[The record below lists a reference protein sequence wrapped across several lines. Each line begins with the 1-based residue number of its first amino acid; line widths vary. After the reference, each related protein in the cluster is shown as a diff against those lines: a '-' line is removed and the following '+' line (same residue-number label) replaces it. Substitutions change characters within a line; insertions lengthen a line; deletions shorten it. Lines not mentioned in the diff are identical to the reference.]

1 MQITFDPLDM
11 TEVQSIQ
18 ACLAVLHALKPM
30 TPIKQADAAILN
42 AQHAKPGSPIIDS
55 TLLNPAD
62 DPSVGAD
69 PPPTEPL
76 SGEQLRAAYGE
87 SPSAI
92 PLPPVPAPS
101 TAAATLFP
109 TAPAAPQA
117 SVPPAP
123 PVPSPPVPAAPPPAP
138 APTANAAPAPPVGD
152 VDSTG
157 LPWDERIHA
166 STKTMNAD
174 GTWRQR
180 RGLNDPGLVK
190 RVEAELRASAPS
202 AGPLTVAPPVAAL
215 ESSSS
220 TTGAVPANVSTV
232 TAPAA
237 SVVPSAPIA
246 ATAVVPPPP
255 VTPVTLVAVPAPP
268 VPAGASS
275 VTMTAEVAAV
285 VGSIGAPS
293 DFGNTM
299 NIVTK
304 LIAAGLVKEEGVNA
318 VLLSV
323 GLNPNQI
330 GVLAGDPAKTQQV
343 ADALRALAGA

>member
-1 MQITFDPLDM
+1 MQITFDPLVPA
-11 TEVQSIQ
+11 EVEAVKNFLSRGSRTTVVHLTGAGGGNGAGGNAGSYSIP
-18 ACLAVLHALKPM
+18 LS
-30 TPIKQADAAILN
+30 T
-42 AQHAKPGSPIIDS
+42 IDS
-55 TLLNPAD
+55 TPLDSAD

-69 PPPTEPL
+69 PPPVGPTIA
-76 SGEQLRAAYGE
+76 QLQADGHLP
-87 SPSAI
+87 PSAS
-92 PLPPVPAPS
+92 PLPQVPAPS

-138 APTANAAPAPPVGD
+138 APTANAAPMPPAGD

-190 RVEAELRASAPS
+190 RVEAELRVMQAVITHPTNPLPGQDATLDAAVATAV
-202 AGPLTVAPPVAAL
+202 AGNVPP
-215 ESSSS
+215 
-220 TTGAVPANVSTV
+220 
-232 TAPAA
+232 
-237 SVVPSAPIA
+237 APIA
-246 ATAVVPPPP
+246 ATVVVPPPP
-255 VTPVTLVAVPAPP
+255 VTPVTPVAVPAPP

-285 VGSIGAPS
+285 VGSTGAPS

-343 ADALRALAGA
+343 ADALRALVGA

>member
-1 MQITFDPLDM
+1 MQITFDPLNQKEADF
-11 TEVQSIQ
+11 VRD
-18 ACLAVLHALKPM
+18 ALDGARPLTQIVKIGDISFEL
-30 TPIKQADAAILN
+30 TPEQMQKELDEARGRTA
-42 AQHAKPGSPIIDS
+42 PE
-55 TLLNPAD
+55 TLPAD
-62 DPSVGAD
+62 DPSTGA
-69 PPPTEPL
+69 E
-76 SGEQLRAAYGE
+76 A
-87 SPSAI
+87 PSAI

-138 APTANAAPAPPVGD
+138 APTANAAPVPPAGD

-190 RVEAELRASAPS
+190 RVEAELRVMQAVITHPS
-202 AGPLTVAPPVAAL
+202 NPLPGQDATLDAAVATAVAGNVPP
-215 ESSSS
+215 
-220 TTGAVPANVSTV
+220 
-232 TAPAA
+232 
-237 SVVPSAPIA
+237 APIA
-246 ATAVVPPPP
+246 ATVVVPPPP
-255 VTPVTLVAVPAPP
+255 VTPVTPVAVPAPP

-285 VGSIGAPS
+285 VGSTGALS

-330 GVLAGDPAKTQQV
+330 GVLAGDPVKTQQV
-343 ADALRALAGA
+343 ADALRALVGA

>member
-1 MQITFDPLDM
+1 MQITFDPLNQKEADFVAQM
-11 TEVQSIQ
+11 
-18 ACLAVLHALKPM
+18 LAPTTRGLEYPVINVSAPLVNVA
-30 TPIKQADAAILN
+30 TLN
-42 AQHAKPGSPIIDS
+42 S
-55 TLLNPAD
+55 AD

-69 PPPTEPL
+69 PLPVGPTIAQLQADGHLPL
-76 SGEQLRAAYGE
+76 
-87 SPSAI
+87 SAI

-138 APTANAAPAPPVGD
+138 APTANAAPVPPAGD

-190 RVEAELRASAPS
+190 RVEAELRAKVAV
-202 AGPLTVAPPVAAL
+202 PLTVAPTVTPTVVATSVPGTA
-215 ESSSS
+215 SANSS
-220 TTGAVPANVSTV
+220 TPMNTADAGNVP
-232 TAPAA
+232 P
-237 SVVPSAPIA
+237 APIA

-255 VTPVTLVAVPAPP
+255 VTPVTPVAVPAPP
-268 VPAGASS
+268 VPVGASS

-285 VGSIGAPS
+285 VGSTGAPS

-343 ADALRALAGA
+343 ADALRALVGA